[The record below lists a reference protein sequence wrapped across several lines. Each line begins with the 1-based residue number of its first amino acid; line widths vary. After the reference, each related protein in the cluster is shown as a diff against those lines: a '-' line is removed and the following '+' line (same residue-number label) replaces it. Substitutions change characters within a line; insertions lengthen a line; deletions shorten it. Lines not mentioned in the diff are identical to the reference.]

1 MLQQPLEDLIEV
13 LDKQIVG
20 DYKTKVSVLLTGVS
34 AYTPCPL
41 NLYLRGTPGSGKSY
55 NATRVLR
62 IFPKEDVWKIGK
74 LSPTALV
81 HQRGELYSED
91 GCKLEMPKREEYGDL
106 NEYRKARREYEE
118 KARSGHYRV
127 FMHGKILLF
136 LDAPHPETFH
146 MLYPILSHDEW
157 EIDYRITEK
166 TKWGGLQTKHV
177 KIVGWP
183 ATVFIRGREETV
195 PEEFRRRCLIVCPE
209 EGKEKVE
216 KVNALTH
223 KLNAY
228 PWTKREIE
236 LDYDRARVWLSNL
249 KANLL
254 KLADICI
261 PFEDIDKFYPAEVTA
276 DMTEFSFLENFIKTI
291 AALNYYQ
298 RPRLKTDMGEI
309 LLASESDVK
318 DGWAIFLNLFETS
331 RTGLSQHL
339 LDFYYKCLVPLGSF
353 HTSEAVEKYNETFKP
368 RRSKRT
374 IENYLKILEETSYLT
389 SDEDPNDK
397 RKLIYRAIQTQKF
410 AQNHANSDFARILTS
425 DLQEN
430 FEKWRKNLRNN
441 FPINIINKE
450 DGTEKPVT
458 VDQLHTYIIYNK
470 TCLRKFYSVFYSP
483 ILEKKP
489 EIHAKID
496 FAQIYANLKRLDRVD
511 RKILPTEKCCLCG
524 KHPVDYQVTWLD
536 GSWDLLCEECGRQ
549 LEKIHQEGKL
559 NGETEN

>member
-1 MLQQPLEDLIEV
+1 
-13 LDKQIVG
+13 
-20 DYKTKVSVLLTGVS
+20 
-34 AYTPCPL
+34 
-41 NLYLRGTPGSGKSY
+41 
-55 NATRVLR
+55 
-62 IFPKEDVWKIGK
+62 
-74 LSPTALV
+74 
-81 HQRGELYSED
+81 
-91 GCKLEMPKREEYGDL
+91 
-106 NEYRKARREYEE
+106 
-118 KARSGHYRV
+118 
-127 FMHGKILLF
+127 
-136 LDAPHPETFH
+136 
-146 MLYPILSHDEW
+146 
-157 EIDYRITEK
+157 
-166 TKWGGLQTKHV
+166 
-177 KIVGWP
+177 
-183 ATVFIRGREETV
+183 
-195 PEEFRRRCLIVCPE
+195 
-209 EGKEKVE
+209 
-216 KVNALTH
+216 
-223 KLNAY
+223 
-228 PWTKREIE
+228 
-236 LDYDRARVWLSNL
+236 
-249 KANLL
+249 
-254 KLADICI
+254 
-261 PFEDIDKFYPAEVTA
+261 
-276 DMTEFSFLENFIKTI
+276 MTEFSFLENFIKTI

-353 HTSEAVEKYNETFKP
+353 HTSEAAEKYNETFKP

-410 AQNHANSDFARILTS
+410 AQNHANSDFAQILTS

-496 FAQIYANLKRLDRVD
+496 FAQICANLKRLDRVD
-511 RKILPTEKCCLCG
+511 GKLLPTEKCCLCG

-536 GSWDLLCEECGRQ
+536 GSWGLLCEECGRQ

-559 NGETEN
+559 NGS